1 MTILCYPNC
10 TTCKKAQAFLQER
23 KMNVSVRNIKEQNP
37 TYEELKEWQKKSNL
51 PWKRFFNTSGGA
63 YRALGLKDRLPKMS
77 EEEQAEL
84 LASDGMLVKRPI
96 LLLEDAVLVGFRPA
110 EWEQALK

>member
-10 TTCKKAQAFLQER
+10 TTCKKAQAFLQEH
-23 KMNVSVRNIKEQNP
+23 KVNVSIRNIKEQNP
-37 TYEELKEWQKKSNL
+37 TYEDLKEWQKKSNL

-63 YRALGLKDRLPKMS
+63 YRALALKDRLPQMS
-77 EEEQAEL
+77 EEEQAAL

>member
-51 PWKRFFNTSGGA
+51 PGC
-63 YRALGLKDRLPKMS
+63 
-77 EEEQAEL
+77 
-84 LASDGMLVKRPI
+84 
-96 LLLEDAVLVGFRPA
+96 
-110 EWEQALK
+110 ALKARAYNTEISITLAE